1 MINVQQISRKYGD
14 FIAVDNVSFHIKQ
27 GEIVGLLGH
36 NGAGKSTIMKMLTGY
51 LEPSQGNVFIAGEKL
66 LNNRSAAQARIGY
79 LPENCPVYPEMS
91 VIDFLD
97 YTATLRGL
105 VKNQRPEAIRRAIAQ
120 TELQGKA
127 TAPIATLSRGY
138 RQRVGVAQA
147 LLHQPEILILDEP
160 TNGLDPSQIEHMR
173 TLIRKIG
180 RHSTVI
186 ISTHILHEVE
196 AVCDRALILRNG
208 RLALDARL
216 SELMQ
221 GQGLLVTC
229 NAPPEEALNRLKI
242 CSGVAD
248 VQLLNSENSHYR
260 YRVLGQQQVSALA
273 PRIAEIIAEKG
284 WQLHELRREERTL
297 EKVFHE
303 ISSEK
308 QEVSDAA

>member
-14 FIAVDNVSFHIKQ
+14 FIAVNNVSFHIKQ

-51 LEPSQGNVFIAGEKL
+51 LEPSQGNVFIAGKKL
-66 LNNRSAAQARIGY
+66 LNNRAAAQARIGY

-105 VKNQRPEAIRRAIAQ
+105 VKDQRPEAIRRAIAQ
-120 TELQGKA
+120 TELEAKA
-127 TAPIATLSRGY
+127 TASVATLSRGY

-173 TLIRKIG
+173 TLIREIG

-216 SELMQ
+216 RELMQ
-221 GQGLLVTC
+221 GRGLLVTC
-229 NAPPEEALNRLKI
+229 NAPPEEALTRLKV
-242 CSGVAD
+242 CSGVED
-248 VQLLNSENSHYR
+248 IQLLNSENSQYCYR
-260 YRVLGQQQVSALA
+260 LLTRHHFSELA
-273 PRIAEIIAEKG
+273 PKIAEMIVEKG
-284 WQLHELRREERTL
+284 WKLHELRREERTL

-303 ISSEK
+303 ISNDK
-308 QEVSDAA
+308 QEISDAA